1 MPREQ
6 APSSTVVPNNDD
18 TGATPPKRTPF
29 SGAFTEGPVHRHI
42 VKLSAYMSL
51 GFLSW
56 VLAATMEVVY
66 LGVLGTPA
74 LAALGFTM
82 PVTMVMMSVANGLGI
97 GASSV
102 IARRLGAGDQESV
115 RRLCTH
121 AILLGLAIV
130 AVLAGIGVA
139 FSSHLF
145 VLLGADAEIRVLI
158 DQYMFIWFVGIPF
171 FATTTVNTNLMRA
184 TGNASV
190 PGIVMATGSLIQV
203 VLGPILIFGWF
214 GVPALGIQGA
224 ALAFVASGIVP
235 FAITMYWLVIRE
247 RLIRWSLEDVWS
259 SWKDIL
265 HVGLPSMATS
275 LVSPVVSG
283 IITRLLAGHG
293 AAVVAGYSIG
303 MRADMFIM
311 MVLMATAS
319 ALGPFI
325 GMNWGAQ
332 HFDRVLAALKI
343 VYIFCVGWGAFCF
356 LFMLLFG
363 ESIVLLINQDPEVVR
378 AASLYL
384 LIVPVSIGFM
394 GVMSVATSTFNA
406 LGKPMPSLIISIS
419 RMVVIYLP
427 MAVVADWL
435 YGYVGIFIATS
446 AASIVVGIWAYVWLS
461 RVIRTEIAKAAM
473 PG

>member
-1 MPREQ
+1 MPQEQ
-6 APSSTVVPNNDD
+6 APTSLEPTDAGQAQTPRRST
-18 TGATPPKRTPF
+18 GG
-29 SGAFTEGPVHRHI
+29 GAFTEGPVHRHI

-51 GFLSW
+51 GYLSW

-102 IARRLGAGDQESV
+102 IARRLGAGDRESV

-121 AILLGLAIV
+121 AILLGLCIV
-130 AVLAGIGVA
+130 AILAAIGIT
-139 FSSHLF
+139 FSSRLF
-145 VLLGADAEIRVLI
+145 ILLGADAEIRILI

-171 FATTTVNTNLMRA
+171 FATTTVNTNLLRA
-184 TGNASV
+184 TGNASL
-190 PGIVMATGSLIQV
+190 PGIVMAAGSLIQV
-203 VLGPILIFGWF
+203 LLGPVLIFGWL
-214 GVPALGIQGA
+214 GSPAMDIRGA
-224 ALAFVASGIVP
+224 ALAFVVSGVVP
-235 FAITMYWLVIRE
+235 FLITLYWLVLRE
-247 RLIRWSLEDVWS
+247 RLIRWSLDDIWA
-259 SWKDIL
+259 SWRDIL

-293 AAVVAGYSIG
+293 AAVVAGFSIG

-332 HFDRVLAALKI
+332 HYDRVLSALKM
-343 VYIFCVGWGAFCF
+343 VYGFCAVWGGLCF
-356 LFMLLFG
+356 VFMLLFG
-363 ESIVLLINQDPEVVR
+363 EAIVLLINQDPEVVR

-384 LIVPVSIGFM
+384 LIVPISIGFM
-394 GVMSVATSTFNA
+394 GAMSVATSTFNA
-406 LGKPMPSLIISIS
+406 LGKPMPSLIISVS
-419 RMVVIYLP
+419 RMVVFYLP
-427 MAVVADWL
+427 LAIVADRL
-435 YGYVGIFIATS
+435 YGYAGIFAATS
-446 AASIVVGIWAYVWLS
+446 ATSIGVGIWAYVWLS
-461 RVIRTEIAKAAM
+461 RVMKREIARARAA
-473 PG
+473 PAP